1 MVQIHLPVPSTQDT
15 QTNHDTTRW
24 GWWLV
29 TGLGWLTLYFDIP
42 LPAQWADGNL
52 AESAG
57 LLGIMVEH
65 PNQSQPNPE
74 TNHHPHPVL
83 FCTHAYK
90 CYSYHRVV
98 TTYLPGI

>member
-65 PNQSQPNPE
+65 PNKVNRTQ
-74 TNHHPHPVL
+74 
-83 FCTHAYK
+83 
-90 CYSYHRVV
+90 
-98 TTYLPGI
+98 